1 MIPSGFTIKEAVN
14 MTIDEMIIFYDCN
27 VVSESEFDD
36 ISYDENVMCV
46 EYNGHSSNDP
56 RLEWYTVY
64 FTDGREMD
72 IYF

>member
-1 MIPSGFTIKEAVN
+1 MNKEKADMI
-14 MTIDEMIIFYDCN
+14 IDEMISLYDCN

-36 ISYDENVMCV
+36 IAYSENVNCV
-46 EYNGHSSNDP
+46 EYNGHSGNDS

-64 FTDGREMD
+64 FIDGREMD